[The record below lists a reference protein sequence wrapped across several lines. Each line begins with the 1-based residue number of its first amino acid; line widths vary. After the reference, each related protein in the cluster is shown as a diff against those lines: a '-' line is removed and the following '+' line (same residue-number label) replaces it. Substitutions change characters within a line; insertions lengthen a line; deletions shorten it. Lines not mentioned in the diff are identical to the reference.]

1 MITTEVDYLD
11 GEFTTTEKEPSTI
24 AELVAMI
31 GEDAVVENVNSN
43 LRYRNKYPRV
53 YKRVSEE
60 ATKLGFARRVKK
72 EEQNKDGTIKKIF
85 VSDMDH
91 LRDYLA
97 KDEATSR
104 PILQEL
110 FDRIAN
116 EEPLYVKGERS
127 GGGGRIAQGALDAAN
142 KYFAKGDEEVD
153 RVVDQIE
160 SLIPGY
166 KVGRDGDNNVTVESV
181 ARGIQALQ
189 RHITQQARKQAGI
202 ALG

>member
-1 MITTEVDYLD
+1 MIITEVDYLD

-24 AELVAMI
+24 PELREMI
-31 GEDAVVENVNSN
+31 GEEGVIENVNSN

-53 YKRVSEE
+53 YKRVSQEVI
-60 ATKLGFARRVKK
+60 KLGFERRVKK
-72 EEQNKDGTIKKIF
+72 EELNKDGTVKKIL

-91 LRDYLA
+91 LREFLA
-97 KDEATSR
+97 KDEMENR
-104 PILQEL
+104 PVLQAL

-116 EEPLYVKGERS
+116 EEPLYVKGERV

-142 KYFAKGDEEVD
+142 KYFAKGDDEVD
-153 RVVDQIE
+153 RVVLTIE
-160 SLIPGY
+160 ERIPGF
-166 KVGRDGDNNVTVESV
+166 KVARDGENNVTPESV

-189 RHITQQARKQAGI
+189 RYLMQQAKKATKI